1 MDAHADRELSP
12 PRRTDADPRGG
23 PHTRASERPGEICGG
38 PGGISRITDTGGIGD
53 TGPDDLADLGD
64 DLLAA
69 RAGEG
74 DDDAF
79 AVLVHRHSSPL
90 LALAYHMLGSIPD
103 AEEAV
108 QDALISAWR
117 RLPEFRGDA
126 AFRTWMY
133 RIVTNRCL
141 NILRARA
148 PAVPLDLVP
157 EPAARDARGEPARAA
172 ETTAATEALAR
183 AVQHLRPDQ
192 RACWILRELHGLSY
206 EQIAQVAGMSEPT
219 VRGRIFR
226 ARRTLMK
233 EMASWR

>member
-1 MDAHADRELSP
+1 M
-12 PRRTDADPRGG
+12 
-23 PHTRASERPGEICGG
+23 GE
-38 PGGISRITDTGGIGD
+38 T
-53 TGPDDLADLGD
+53 GD
-64 DLLAA
+64 DLRDLDNGLLVA
-69 RAGEG
+69 RAAEG

-79 AVLVHRHSSPL
+79 AVLVQRHSGPL
-90 LALAYHMLGSIPD
+90 LALAYHMLGNLSD

-126 AFRTWMY
+126 SFRTWMY

-141 NILRARA
+141 NVRRGQARSVSLD
-148 PAVPLDLVP
+148 AVS
-157 EPAARDARGEPARAA
+157 EPAAHDAGGEPARAA
-172 ETTAATEALAR
+172 ESAAAAAALAQALR
-183 AVQHLRPDQ
+183 DLRPAQ

-206 EQIAQVAGMSEPT
+206 EEIAQVVGESEQT
-219 VRGRIFR
+219 VRGRLFR

>member
-1 MDAHADRELSP
+1 VDAHADTGLSSA
-12 PRRTDADPRGG
+12 RRADPLPPTGQSL
-23 PHTRASERPGEICGG
+23 PASEPTGDCGDGEL
-38 PGGISRITDTGGIGD
+38 
-53 TGPDDLADLGD
+53 DDG
-64 DLLAA
+64 LLAA

-79 AVLVHRHSSPL
+79 AVLVHRHSAPL
-90 LALAYHMLGSIPD
+90 LALAYRMLGSVLD

-141 NILRARA
+141 NILRART
-148 PAVPLDLVP
+148 PAVSLDVVP
-157 EPAARDARGEPARAA
+157 EPAAHDARGEPERAA
-172 ETTAATEALAR
+172 ENAAATAALAQALR
-183 AVQHLRPDQ
+183 ELSPDLRV
-192 RACWILRELHGLSY
+192 CWILREVHGLSY
-206 EQIAQVAGMSEPT
+206 EEIAQVVGASEQT
-219 VRGRIFR
+219 VRGRLFR
-226 ARRTLMK
+226 ARRALLK